1 MLTGTKPRT
10 RDRTVDRRPPHPE
23 LSSVPATER
32 RHASSVRL
40 DDLTTVE
47 VLQLMNAED
56 RRGTD
61 AVAAVLPLVAELVD
75 VAAERIRAGGSV
87 HYFGA
92 GTSGRLGMLDA
103 AELQPTFAL
112 TPGIVVGHIAGGE
125 AALVRAI
132 EDVEDSR
139 EEGARDAESVRPGD
153 LAIGLTASGQTPYVG
168 GALDAASRRGAFT
181 ALIAC
186 NAKPALADHAQLVIA
201 VDTGPEVL
209 TGSTRLKA
217 GTAQKLI
224 LNGFSTALMV
234 RLGRTWSNLMV
245 SVVATNSKLRLRTV
259 RILMEALSVDE
270 DESRRLLHAS
280 DGDLKTA
287 LVSGLGTVEAD
298 EARAAL
304 AASGGAVRDALH
316 LLTRSHSQLP
326 EDPAG

>member
-1 MLTGTKPRT
+1 M
-10 RDRTVDRRPPHPE
+10 RDRTVDRTPPHPQPP
-23 LSSVPATER
+23 SVPATER
-32 RHASSVRL
+32 RNASSIRL

-61 AVAAVLPLVAELVD
+61 AVAAVLPFVAELVD
-75 VAAERIRAGGSV
+75 VAALRIRAGGAV

-112 TPGIVVGHIAGGE
+112 PPGVVVGHLAGGD

-139 EEGARDAESVRPGD
+139 EGGARDAASLGSDD

-168 GALDAASRRGAFT
+168 GALAAASARGAYT

-186 NAKPALADHAQLVIA
+186 NAEPALADHAQLVIA

-245 SVVATNSKLRLRTV
+245 SVVATNNKLRRRTV
-259 RILMEALSVDE
+259 RILMDALSISE
-270 DESRRLLHAS
+270 EESRRLLHEC
-280 DGDLKTA
+280 DGDLRTA
-287 LVSGLGTVEAD
+287 LVAALGGVGPGA
-298 EARAAL
+298 ARAAL
-304 AASGGAVRDALH
+304 SASGDAVGGAVRALA
-316 LLTRSHSQLP
+316 RSHP
-326 EDPAG
+326 PIPTDPNVLTDSTG

>member
-1 MLTGTKPRT
+1 M
-10 RDRTVDRRPPHPE
+10 RDRTVDRRPPYPA

-32 RHASSVRL
+32 RNASSVRL

-56 RRGTD
+56 RRGTE
-61 AVAAVLPLVAELVD
+61 AVAAVLRLVAQLVD
-75 VAAERIRAGGSV
+75 VSAERIRAGGSV

-112 TPGIVVGHIAGGE
+112 PPGLVVGHIAGGA

-139 EEGARDAESVRPGD
+139 EEGARDAASLGPGD
-153 LAIGLTASGQTPYVG
+153 VAIGLTASGQTPYVG
-168 GALDAASRRGAFT
+168 GALAAATENGAYT

-186 NAKPALADHAQLVIA
+186 NAEPVLADHAQLVIA

-245 SVVATNSKLRLRTV
+245 SVVATNNKLRRRTV
-259 RILMEALSVDE
+259 RILMDALSVSE
-270 DESRRLLHAS
+270 EESRSLLHEC

-287 LVSGLGTVEAD
+287 LVSALGGVGPS

-304 AASGGAVRDALH
+304 SASRDAVGDAVRALA
-316 LLTRSHSQLP
+316 RSQAAITTDRTGLI
-326 EDPAG
+326 DPTG